1 MIIREKHQFMQSK
14 SYLYISQK
22 KRVMLF
28 ISILL
33 FILTCIFF
41 ITDKHIIFFNFNIYS
56 FTSTGLLGVSTVFTY
71 GLYTAIKGRPE
82 LSLVK
87 HLSFSLLVTLITI
100 DIYFVIFSIT
110 IKYIVYISY

>member
-33 FILTCIFF
+33 FVLTCIFF

-56 FTSTGLLGVSTVFTY
+56 FTSTGLFGVCTFLTY
-71 GLYTAIKGRPE
+71 GFNTAIIGRQE
-82 LSLVK
+82 LSQVQSR
-87 HLSFSLLVTLITI
+87 SFSLFVTLI
-100 DIYFVIFSIT
+100 SIT
-110 IKYIVYISY
+110 IYF